1 MQRAHLVWKELLAQ
15 YEAPP
20 LDPAIQEALREYVE
34 RRERE
39 LAGKNLYDS

>member
-1 MQRAHLVWKELLAQ
+1 MLAQ

-20 LDPAIQEALREYVE
+20 LDPPLKEALEDYVA

-39 LAGKNLYDS
+39 LEGQELYF